1 MKKTFI
7 TFMTEV
13 LGLLDEAEDGSD
25 KLDDVMQMLIEMRA
39 EARANKNW
47 DLSDEI
53 RDKLNAVGIVLNDGK
68 DGSEYQ
74 IK

>member
-1 MKKTFI
+1 
-7 TFMTEV
+7 MTEV